1 MTTTDLEQAYA
12 KLREIKISL
21 SSLRVEFETDSDDD
35 LSDDD
40 VLESFNQAIES
51 IVDVMT
57 VVKNKL

>member
-12 KLREIKISL
+12 KLREIKIKL
-21 SSLRVEFETDSDDD
+21 SSLRLAFETDSDED
-35 LSDDD
+35 LSGDD
-40 VLESFNQAIES
+40 VLENFNQMIEN